1 MPVTPYIIGA
11 PDYPT
16 KTDLRVFHDCDHTA
30 CLTLSAS
37 STSYDAETGHP
48 GVFAM
53 TTATA
58 QYSQS
63 RFNWGPAVS
72 VRPFNVDEL
81 QSVAIL
87 ARVNSTSNVQSW
99 FGIYGSTSGP
109 TGDQNQTN
117 SIVSYISGNS
127 LTFRV
132 NNASTSSATTSVTI
146 AANTW
151 YEFRIVRNSASAV
164 SLYVND
170 VLAATVTT
178 GVPTSA
184 VCGIGGRCMTL
195 ENPGAKILSIDYLD
209 FQTTSTTAR
218 Y

>member
-1 MPVTPYIIGA
+1 MPTPYIIGA

-16 KTDLRVFHDCDHTA
+16 KTDYRVFHDCDHTA
-30 CLTLSAS
+30 GLTISGS
-37 STSYDAETGHP
+37 SIIYDAETGHP
-48 GVFAM
+48 GIFAM
-53 TTATA
+53 TTATP
-58 QYSQS
+58 QFSQS

-81 QSVAIL
+81 QSVAVL
-87 ARVNSTSNVQSW
+87 ARVSSTTNVQSW
-99 FGIYGSTSGP
+99 FGIYGSNSGP

-117 SIVSYISGNS
+117 SIMSYISGNA

-184 VCGIGGRCMTL
+184 VVGIGGRCMTL
-195 ENPGAKILSIDYLD
+195 ENPGSKVLSLDYID